1 MVNFAKL
8 RFFVEKIIVMI
19 TFPASKINLGLS
31 ILNRREDNYH
41 NIQTVMYP
49 VEGLTD
55 VIEILKSDDS
65 GCQFSSSGLIVDCQP
80 HKNLCVKA
88 YELMRTRYGLG
99 GVKMHLHKKVP
110 FGAGLGGGSADAAAV
125 LNGLNDLFE
134 LHLYAENLRS
144 LAAELG
150 SDIPFFIDSQSAV
163 ASSRGEVLQPVGL
176 SLAGVNIVIIKP
188 DIFVSTAEAYSGV
201 IPYVPQIFPSDIVS
215 QPIDCWRDR
224 LVNDFEESLFVKF
237 PLLREIK
244 EQLYE
249 MGAIYASMSGSGSA
263 MFGLFSDD
271 VSIPDCL
278 KNHFIYSGVLG

>member
-1 MVNFAKL
+1 
-8 RFFVEKIIVMI
+8 MI

-134 LHLYAENLRS
+134 LHLYAEKLRS

-176 SLAGVNIVIIKP
+176 SLAGVNIAIENAIGIIKNCLCLICKNNFNFCTGFC
-188 DIFVSTAEAYSGV
+188 DNVR
-201 IPYVPQIFPSDIVS
+201 IVLN
-215 QPIDCWRDR
+215 IINTCKFM
-224 LVNDFEESLFVKF
+224 LVFTE
-237 PLLREIK
+237 
-244 EQLYE
+244 
-249 MGAIYASMSGSGSA
+249 
-263 MFGLFSDD
+263 
-271 VSIPDCL
+271 
-278 KNHFIYSGVLG
+278 